1 MSCAEIPDDVQALL
15 RDHIESYEQ
24 LEVLL
29 LLRREVGKTWA
40 AERISE
46 RLGISPAL
54 AADALAALGTSRLV
68 VAHEDE
74 PETRYA
80 YAPEKA
86 SLVETV
92 NRLASDY
99 ASARI
104 EIIKLMSANAINR
117 VRTGALRAFADAFV
131 IRKDKDNG

>member
-24 LEVLL
+24 LEILL

-40 AERISE
+40 AEQISE
-46 RLGISPAL
+46 RLGISAAL
-54 AADALAALGTSRLV
+54 AADALAALRSSRLV
-68 VAHEDE
+68 AAQDE

-80 YAPEKA
+80 YAPGKA
-86 SLVETV
+86 ALEETV

-99 ASARI
+99 ATSARI
-104 EIIKLMSANAINR
+104 EIIKLMSANAHQPRENR
-117 VRTGALRAFADAFV
+117 RTASVCRR
-131 IRKDKDNG
+131 IRYS